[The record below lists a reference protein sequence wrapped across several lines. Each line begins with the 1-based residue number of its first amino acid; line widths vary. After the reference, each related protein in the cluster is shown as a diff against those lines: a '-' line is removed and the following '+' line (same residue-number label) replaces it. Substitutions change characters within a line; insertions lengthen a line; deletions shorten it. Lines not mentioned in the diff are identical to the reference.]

1 MVSETNLCTFNVYKN
16 ETAVLPANSPS
27 ITSSTVLSVPT
38 ATTLHNMEDSP
49 AFPDAPSL
57 SDYPF
62 LPDLTDPQ
70 SVTGYQSLTMLHLYY
85 LFQNV
90 HLILYLRVL

>member
-1 MVSETNLCTFNVYKN
+1 MVSKTYLCIFNVYKN

-27 ITSSTVLSVPT
+27 ITSSTLLPVPT

-49 AFPDAPSL
+49 SFPDAPSL

-62 LPDLTDPQ
+62 LPDHTDPQ
-70 SVTGYQSLTMLHLYY
+70 SITGSQSLTDT
-85 LFQNV
+85 
-90 HLILYLRVL
+90 